1 MSLLSKEK
9 IIEFQK
15 HTGFE
20 YLIKTRRACNE
31 SQRRTDSE
39 QLSERKSIVREAHW
53 CLHNPAHETPL
64 FEKANRYVLL
74 STGHLILCSSQRGR
88 VASCC
93 DIHGLSQRP
102 LLRNT
107 PMPLATSVDPF
118 GVGHLT
124 TT

>member
-39 QLSERKSIVREAHW
+39 QLPERKSIVRVLTTQSA
-53 CLHNPAHETPL
+53 LVLAQPL
-64 FEKANRYVLL
+64 
-74 STGHLILCSSQRGR
+74 T
-88 VASCC
+88 
-93 DIHGLSQRP
+93 
-102 LLRNT
+102 RNT
-107 PMPLATSVDPF
+107 VIRKSESIRAAKYWSSDIT
-118 GVGHLT
+118 
-124 TT
+124 